1 MIKFNKLLKAIFYFT
16 NLILIL
22 IYLYPGSIL
31 GYILYNDFEKQP
43 QITADFLNI
52 SSSHFYSFAFLAVTG
67 ILAFLHDK
75 KVYFIVKYL
84 FLISII
90 LELFHLVIPARMFE
104 FADLLGNILG
114 VLTIFIIYKILKYN

>member
-31 GYILYNDFEKQP
+31 YNDFEKQP
-43 QITADFLNI
+43 QITADFLNF
-52 SSSHFYSFAFLAVTG
+52 SSNHFYSFAFLAVTG
-67 ILAFLHDK
+67 ILAFLRDK